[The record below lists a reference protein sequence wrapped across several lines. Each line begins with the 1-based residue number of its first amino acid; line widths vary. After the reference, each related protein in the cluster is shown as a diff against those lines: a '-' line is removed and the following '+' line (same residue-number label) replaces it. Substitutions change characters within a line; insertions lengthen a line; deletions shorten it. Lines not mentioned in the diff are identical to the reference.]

1 MGPGH
6 TYAGMYPYPVA
17 HPYDGYS
24 MVDFDA
30 PDLGQ
35 WPRFVAVRGQA
46 AILSPGEVLFIPR
59 AWWAHIQA
67 MPDVESD
74 QSAAVPGQGQEVTWL
89 EVELHRGARARV
101 ADAVAPY
108 VGRVVEELAVECEGV
123 AGARGWLRRIGGDAE
138 RQVIDLATPLG
149 YRRIR
154 SATSIK
160 DEILLTI
167 GDGADVAAFL
177 EALIEGRMTPT
188 PWLNAHFREP
198 LYLKGAFLSTQQPH
212 SRCAHP
218 SALLSAATRQAGGG
232 G

>member
-1 MGPGH
+1 M
-6 TYAGMYPYPVA
+6 
-17 HPYDGYS
+17 
-24 MVDFDA
+24 
-30 PDLGQ
+30 
-35 WPRFVAVRGQA
+35 
-46 AILSPGEVLFIPR
+46 
-59 AWWAHIQA
+59 
-67 MPDVESD
+67 
-74 QSAAVPGQGQEVTWL
+74 TWL

-108 VGRVVEELAVECEGV
+108 VGRVVAELAVDCEGV
-123 AGARGWLRRIGGDAE
+123 AGARGWLRRIGGGAE

>member
-1 MGPGH
+1 
-6 TYAGMYPYPVA
+6 MYPYPVA

-123 AGARGWLRRIGGDAE
+123 AGARGWLRRIGGGAE